1 VTTRDSAYR
10 RLAAE
15 LAEGIQGGQFDGR
28 QLPTEHHLVLERG
41 LSRGTVRRAMQEL
54 VGAGLVDRSPGR
66 GTFVTRS
73 GGGTYARY
81 SGSIDDVLASSV
93 DTDSEVLQPLQRR
106 IDLDAAGHLRLN
118 GDSVGVVR
126 IRRFLGETPFTVTT
140 IAMPLDIAEQ
150 LMGVPEVSEVGLCT
164 TATVIGLME
173 SRLGLRI
180 GDAWQTITAEAC
192 PADVAAELTCAVG
205 GPVLRID
212 RLYSDATGRRVEYAR
227 GFYDP
232 AQYSN
237 RISLR
242 RGQSA
247 WSLDS

>member
-106 IDLDAAGHLRLN
+106 IDLDAAGHLRIN

-205 GPVLRID
+205 DPVLRID